1 MLIKNLLTKFSSHV
15 ILLLMAELSD
25 RQIKILKA
33 VIEEYIESGQPIGSE
48 ILEKKYELGV
58 SPATIRNE
66 MAKLIESGFLKQPH
80 TSAGRIPT
88 KEAFRFYID
97 RLMEEKKL
105 SVVDEVAAREKIW
118 DFRFDFDHLMHHTVK
133 ALADQTRTL
142 ALAITKE
149 GEVYHAGYS
158 HILEMPEF
166 FDIDVT
172 RTILSMLEELAQ
184 VRRLFEKTFDEN
196 PIHFLFGEEL
206 GYDYLEPCGMVF
218 TSFEVGPKKSGSLG
232 IVGSNRLNYALVIP
246 TVRYYAKLIEELA
259 ANL

>member
-1 MLIKNLLTKFSSHV
+1 MIN
-15 ILLLMAELSD
+15 I
-25 RQIKILKA
+25 RQQKILEA
-33 VIEEYIESGQPIGSE
+33 VIKEYTETAEPISSG
-48 ILEKKYELGV
+48 ILVEKHNLGV
-58 SPATIRNE
+58 SPATIRTDMKE
-66 MAKLIESGFLKQPH
+66 LEKEGYLYQPH
-80 TSAGRIPT
+80 ISAGRIPT

-149 GEVYHAGYS
+149 GEIYHAGYS

-184 VRRLFEKTFDEN
+184 VRRLFEKTYDEN

-218 TSFEVGPKKSGSLG
+218 TSFEAGPKKSGSLG

>member
-1 MLIKNLLTKFSSHV
+1 
-15 ILLLMAELSD
+15 MAELTD

-33 VIEEYIESGQPIGSE
+33 VIEEYIERGEPIGSE
-48 ILEKKYELGV
+48 VLEKKYELGV

-66 MAKLIESGFLKQPH
+66 MAKLIEAGYLKQPH

-105 SVVDEVAAREKIW
+105 SVVDEVAAREKVW
-118 DFRFDFDHLMHHTVK
+118 DSRFDFDHLMHQVVK

-142 ALAITKE
+142 ALATIKD
-149 GEVYHAGYS
+149 GDVYHAGYAY
-158 HILEMPEF
+158 ILEMPEF

-172 RTILSMLEELAQ
+172 RTILTMLEEVKQ
-184 VRRLFEKTFDEN
+184 MHRLFERTFDETEN
-196 PIHFLFGEEL
+196 PIHLLFGNEL

-218 TSFEVGPKKSGSLG
+218 TCFEAGPKKSGSLG

-246 TVRYYAKLIEELA
+246 TVRYFAKLIEELA
-259 ANL
+259 GNL

>member
-1 MLIKNLLTKFSSHV
+1 
-15 ILLLMAELSD
+15 MAELTD

-33 VIEEYIESGQPIGSE
+33 IIEEYIEQGEPIGSE
-48 ILEKKYELGV
+48 VLEKKYELGV

-66 MAKLIESGFLKQPH
+66 MAKLIEAGYLKQPH

-105 SVVDEVAAREKIW
+105 SVVDEVAAREKVW
-118 DFRFDFDHLMHHTVK
+118 DSRFDFDHLMHQVVK

-142 ALAITKE
+142 ALATIKD
-149 GEVYHAGYS
+149 GDVYHAGYA

-172 RTILSMLEELAQ
+172 RAILSMLEEINQ
-184 VRRLFEKTFDEN
+184 IHRLFEKTDDEN
-196 PIHFLFGEEL
+196 PMHFLFGEEL

-218 TSFEVGPKKSGSLG
+218 TCFEAGPKKSGSLG
-232 IVGSNRLNYALVIP
+232 VVGSNRLNYALVIP

-259 ANL
+259 GSL